1 MRTDKILPV
10 KYYGITP
17 NVKTRFFKDRLVFSE
32 QYMLLVS
39 TGSLGICSTKKCNN
53 NPDHLP

>member
-39 TGSLGICSTKKCNN
+39 TGSLRICSTKKCNN